1 MIAILDYGVGNLRS
15 VHKAFESV
23 AIPLRIPVDIVDR
36 PTDLTR
42 WRAVVL
48 PGQGAFG
55 DSVDNLRRQE
65 LDRPLLD
72 AVQAG
77 LPLLGICVGMQLLF
91 DESEEMGQH
100 EGLHLIPGKVT
111 RFPDEMPDPMGS
123 DGRCLRV
130 PQIGWNQL
138 HLRHNIKSQNSAFV
152 RSTLDKDLS
161 AVDDSQKSLSRG
173 EARDLDFCAE
183 DELLAGVPDGA
194 YAYFAH
200 SYYCRPEDDDAI
212 LAATDY
218 GIDYASI
225 VRYKNA
231 WGIQPHP
238 EKSHTVGLRILAN
251 FMRHVM
257 RPGEEQ
263 QRSRAPQAAPADEP
277 ESRGGQM
284 RNFRSLSLLRDSAA
298 LRGSA

>member
-15 VHKAFESV
+15 VYKAFETV
-23 AIPLRIPVDIVDR
+23 AVPLGIPVDIVDQ

-55 DSVDNLRRQE
+55 DSVNNLRGQQLE
-65 LDRPLLD
+65 KPLLD
-72 AVQAG
+72 AVEAG

-91 DESEEMGQH
+91 DQSEEMGQH
-100 EGLHLIPGKVT
+100 EGLHIIPGQVL
-111 RFPDEMPDPMGS
+111 RFPENMNDPIT
-123 DGRCLRV
+123 DGRVLRV

-138 HLRHNIKSQNSAFV
+138 HQHRG
-152 RSTLDKDLS
+152 
-161 AVDDSQKSLSRG
+161 DD
-173 EARDLDFCAE
+173 
-183 DELLAGVPDGA
+183 LLAGVPDGA

-200 SYYCRPEDDDAI
+200 SYYCQPEQPDAI

-218 GIDYASI
+218 GVEYASI

-251 FMRHVM
+251 FMRMVVATEV
-257 RPGEEQ
+257 EEVE
-263 QRSRAPQAAPADEP
+263 ATPTP
-277 ESRGGQM
+277 
-284 RNFRSLSLLRDSAA
+284 
-298 LRGSA
+298 